1 MANVS
6 KNAKTNR
13 QATSK
18 SILLYNGKEVE
29 VVPVKF
35 IGNTAGMRNY
45 IAVQDK
51 STKAIL
57 VDSNNVPLEWNK
69 SNIENRKI

>member
-18 SILLYNGKEVE
+18 IVLLYNGKDIE

-51 STKAIL
+51 STKDIL
-57 VDSNNVPLEWNK
+57 VDNNNIPLEWNK
-69 SNIENRKI
+69 VTLKVEKI